1 MIRTSNPTVERRHC
15 GATELYIALDDL
27 NFAWL
32 EDEVATVITMY
43 SAGCPVWEIAEK
55 LGRPQEEVALLI
67 MDLSR
72 KKAIEPRR
80 HGVYGRREKRG

>member
-15 GATELYIALDDL
+15 GRGEKYIALDDL

-43 SAGCPVWEIAEK
+43 NAGSPVWEIAEK
-55 LGRPQEEVALLI
+55 LGRPQEEVALLL

-72 KKAIEPRR
+72 KKAIEPRAG
-80 HGVYGRREKRG
+80 GVYGNKRGGD